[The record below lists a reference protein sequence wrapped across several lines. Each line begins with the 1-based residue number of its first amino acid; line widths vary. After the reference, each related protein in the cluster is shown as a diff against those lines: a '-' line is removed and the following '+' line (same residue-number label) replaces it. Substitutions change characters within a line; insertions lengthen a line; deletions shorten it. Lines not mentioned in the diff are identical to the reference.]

1 MPFVLKP
8 GRNATLKLAYALM
21 EAEAK
26 KAKKAAKEP
35 EPAEPVK
42 KQPARKG
49 KKT

>member
-1 MPFVLKP
+1 MPFVLNP
-8 GRNATLKLAYALM
+8 SRNKTLQLAYALKD
-21 EAEAK
+21 AEDR